1 MFESLKVSISALL
14 AVCFLASCSRGGGGS
29 TQLPSQAPDDL
40 CPYRPSRTFSDP
52 VQVSGLAHYE
62 YRVNGNGVASDDG
75 ITFSPV
81 AYATAATRTYSLEL
95 DGTTYAIESTGSGYT
110 GQADAI
116 TKLKAAI
123 NADTTSGLYAYGVG
137 SSMTVTKP
145 NSLIAPVVGAFSRL
159 TQDGTNPTG
168 RPIRFAEVTVRDS
181 SGTIVQCAETDQFGD
196 FAFELPKATG
206 SHTIEI
212 GSRSFNDRNSSY
224 VLNSP
229 TENRHY
235 ILKTSVSTD
244 SDTAGLFLRAR
255 VHGGELLG
263 GAFNML
269 DQILNAQD
277 YLRSTTSS
285 CDQPGHPSYFPEC
298 VPFTVAPLVKIYW
311 KPGFSPAA
319 YVGVNG
325 AISYYLNGRREMYI
339 QGGQGG
345 NVLSSDMDHFDNS
358 VILHE
363 YAHFLED
370 VYGSPNSPGGSHNGD
385 SIIDPRLAWSE
396 GWANFF
402 QAAVTGDPRYRDTYG
417 SPDCSSACAGA
428 YFDEPLDP
436 VGVPPND
443 SPTLGALGEGNFR
456 EFSISRLLWDVIK
469 PTGGVSQFSEI
480 WRVFVS
486 PSSGMKVVNDPFK
499 TVGRFHQIQ
508 ADLRDL
514 NSWSSIRIAEEQMP
528 GFQFYATPFSKRA
541 PGNCS
546 TSPVSMSPT
555 RFTWDDGSFQYSDQ
569 YRSNDFYRFDHT
581 GGVIRLEL
589 FYEKDTSNPPD
600 LDFYLYSQNYLYGR
614 ARDILLQSA
623 ILGDGCPNNGL
634 IDPENPFQA
643 RNGCPAR
650 PPGIPVSFGYETAAL
665 DLLPGTYM
673 INVKADTAIRAGAT
687 TNYVIL
693 INGNELCPV
702 L

>member
-1 MFESLKVSISALL
+1 MLDSLKVSTSLLL
-14 AVCFLASCSRGGGGS
+14 AACFLASCSRGNSGS
-29 TQLPSQAPDDL
+29 SQLASQAPDEL
-40 CPYRPSRTFSDP
+40 CPYRPSRTFPDAVEISG
-52 VQVSGLAHYE
+52 SGLYE
-62 YRVNGNGVASDDG
+62 YRVNGNGAASDDG
-75 ITFSPV
+75 ASFSPV
-81 AYATAATRTYSLEL
+81 AYGVTGTRIYSIEL
-95 DGTTYAIESTGSGYT
+95 DGVAYSIESTGIGYT
-110 GQADAI
+110 GQADAVS
-116 TKLKAAI
+116 KLKTAI
-123 NADTTSGLYAYGVG
+123 NANSSSGLFAYGVG
-137 SSMTVTKP
+137 SSFTVTKP
-145 NSLIAPVVGAFSRL
+145 GSRTAPVIGALTRL
-159 TQDGTNPTG
+159 SQEGTNPTG
-168 RPIRFAEVTVRDS
+168 RPIRYAEVTVRDA

-196 FAFELPKATG
+196 FSFELPKSTG
-206 SHTIEI
+206 THTIEI
-212 GSRSFNDRNSSY
+212 GSRSFGNKNSAY
-224 VLNSP
+224 ILNAP

-235 ILKTSVSTD
+235 TLKTVVTTSADVS
-244 SDTAGLFLRAR
+244 GLFLRAR
-255 VHGGELLG
+255 VHGGELLA
-263 GAFNML
+263 GAFNIL

-285 CDQPGHPSYFPEC
+285 CDQPGHSSYFAGC
-298 VPFTVAPLVKIYW
+298 VPFTIAPLVKVYW
-311 KPGFSPAA
+311 KAGFSPAA

-370 VYGSPNSPGGSHNGD
+370 VYGAPNSPGGSHNGD

-402 QAAVTGDPRYRDTYG
+402 QAAVTGDARYRDTYG
-417 SPDCSSACAGA
+417 SPDCTSACAGA

-480 WRVFVS
+480 WRAFVS

-508 ADLRDL
+508 TNLRDI
-514 NSWSSIRIAEEQMP
+514 NSWSNIRLAEEQIP
-528 GFQFYATPFSKRA
+528 GFQFYATPFSLKTL
-541 PGNCS
+541 GSCS
-546 TSPVSMSPT
+546 NSPVNISPT

-569 YRSNDFYRFDHT
+569 YRSNDFYRFDHS
-581 GGVIRLEL
+581 GGVVRLEL
-589 FYEKDTSNPPD
+589 FYSKDSSNPPD
-600 LDFYLYSQNYLYGR
+600 LDLYVYSKNYVFGR

-623 ILGDGCPNNGL
+623 VLGDGCPNNGL
-634 IDPENPFQA
+634 IDSENPFQA

-665 DLLPGTYM
+665 DLSPGTYM
-673 INVKADTAIRAGAT
+673 INVKADTAIRAGASS
-687 TNYVIL
+687 NYVIL
-693 INGNELCPV
+693 MNGNELCPDF
-702 L
+702 

>member
-1 MFESLKVSISALL
+1 MLDTGKITIPVLL
-14 AVCFLASCSRGGGGS
+14 AALVLVGCSRGGGGS
-29 TQLPSQAPDDL
+29 TQLESRAPDET
-40 CPYRPSRTFSDP
+40 CPYKPSRSFPDP
-52 VQVSGLAHYE
+52 THVSGFAIYE
-62 YRVNGNGVASDDG
+62 YRLGGNGVASDDG
-75 ITFSPV
+75 VIFSAV
-81 AYATAATRTYSLEL
+81 AFGVSGTRTYAVEL
-95 DGTTYAIESTGSGYT
+95 DGHVYSITSTGSGYT
-110 GQADAI
+110 GQGDAV

-123 NADTTSGLYAYGVG
+123 NADTASGLYAYGVG
-137 SSMTVTKP
+137 SSFTVTKP
-145 NSLIAPVVGAFSRL
+145 GSPIAPVVGA
-159 TQDGTNPTG
+159 TTNMDHDGSNPSG
-168 RPIRFAEVTVRDS
+168 RPIRFAEVTIRDA

-196 FAFELPKATG
+196 FAFDLPKATG
-206 SHTIEI
+206 THTIEI
-212 GSRSFNDRNSSY
+212 ASRAFNDRNTAY
-224 VLNSP
+224 ILNSP

-235 ILKTSVSTD
+235 TLTSTVTSD

-277 YLRSTTSS
+277 YLRSTTGS
-285 CDQPGHPSYFPEC
+285 CNQPGHASYFAEC

-311 KPGFSPAA
+311 KPGFSPGS
-319 YVGVNG
+319 YVGVTG

-370 VYGSPNSPGGSHNGD
+370 VYGAPNSPGGSHNGD

-456 EFSISRLLWDVIK
+456 EFSISRMLWDVIK
-469 PTGGVSQFSEI
+469 PAGGVSQFSEI
-480 WRVFVS
+480 WRAFVS
-486 PSSGMKVVNDPFK
+486 PSSGMKAVNDPFK

-508 ADLRDL
+508 SDLRDI

-528 GFQFYATPFSKRA
+528 GFRFYATPFTRKA
-541 PGNCS
+541 PGTCS
-546 TSPVSMSPT
+546 SSPVNMSPT
-555 RFTWDDGSFQYSDQ
+555 RFSWDDGSFQYSDQ

-581 GGVIRLEL
+581 GGVVRLEL
-589 FYEKDTSNPPD
+589 FYSKDAANPPD
-600 LDFYLYSQNYLYGR
+600 LDLYLYAQNYIYGR

-623 ILGDGCPNNGL
+623 VLGDGCPNSGL

-673 INVKADTAIRAGAT
+673 INVKADTAIRAGAAT
-687 TNYVIL
+687 DYVIL
-693 INGNELCPV
+693 INGNELCPEF
-702 L
+702 